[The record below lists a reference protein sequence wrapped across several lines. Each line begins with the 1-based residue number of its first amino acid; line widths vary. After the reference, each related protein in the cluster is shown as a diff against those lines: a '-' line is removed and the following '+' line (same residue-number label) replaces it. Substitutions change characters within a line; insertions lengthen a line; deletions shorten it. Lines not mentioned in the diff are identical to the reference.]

1 MDILSK
7 AKELEEEKINYHS
20 VVEDKEPEWEYT
32 TTSGIKIINYDLE
45 LVADLKNALNKGL
58 INKDQLRNALDK
70 GEITL
75 REYVKIV
82 E

>member
-1 MDILSK
+1 MDILKKSK
-7 AKELEEEKINYHS
+7 EMEEEKIEMYDPLYD
-20 VVEDKEPEWEYT
+20 VIYKRTP
-32 TTSGIKIINYDLE
+32 IAIINYDTE
-45 LVADLKNALNKGL
+45 LVSDLRNALNKGL